1 VPIPVKG
8 AQGAGAGSGQ
18 PVAPAATAGSGAAT
32 ASALA
37 AGALPTAPAS
47 NAPPKRVEFDDPHAQ
62 TGPQEAEVTRLRRL
76 TGIWRWLLIA
86 LTAATILLCINQQ
99 FTLRFFVGYTQL
111 NTEYFYL
118 LIVLML
124 PFTFLIFPG
133 SAKASLER
141 VPWYDVVLFVVT
153 IASGLYLMANIR
165 KAAELG
171 WEFNGAPQPVI
182 WAGLVMWFLLMEA
195 LRRTGGWSLLLSVLP
210 FTVYPLFADWRWLGP
225 LRGNQSTVEQAT
237 AYHVL
242 STESLLGIPIQ
253 AFADVVI
260 GFLVFGTALMM
271 TGAGKFFINLAFA
284 LCGTFRGGAAKVGIV
299 ASGLL
304 GMMSGSI
311 VSNVLTAGT
320 MTIPTM
326 KKTGFRASYA
336 AAIEACA
343 STGAVLAPPVMGAT
357 AFVIAQFLN
366 VSYAEVALAAVIPA
380 ALYYLGLFMQVDAYA
395 ARHGLKGLAREEL
408 PSAWLTLKEGW
419 YYAFVVILLIVMLLL
434 FKRESHAPF
443 YATALL
449 LILNQWAQPGRW
461 RLINIVAIVVGVAAA
476 ILMLL
481 ASESLGQAMARG
493 TFEGWMNAALLPILG
508 GMLVVWV
515 INELSGDKRWGFAK
529 LVSFLDVNGR
539 TFVELIGILAGCG
552 LLIGAF
558 SMTGVVSSLANDLL
572 RLAGSNVF
580 LLLAMCAITSLILGL
595 GLTTTACYIF
605 LAILVAPA
613 LEKLGLNRMAVHM
626 FIFYW
631 GMLSSITPPVAI
643 ASFAAAGIAGAPA
656 MRTGWESMW
665 VGSIIYFLPFFFV
678 LNPALVLQGSYLEA
692 LQLFLEAAVG
702 TLFICGGIQGYQ
714 AFVGDLRRAGA
725 LEWPIRVLLVIGG
738 LVLAMPGGGV
748 MPISQTVM
756 SSLGLAILVPTV
768 LLALVLVRWRKAGV
782 AA

>member
-1 VPIPVKG
+1 VAKLEK
-8 AQGAGAGSGQ
+8 AGS
-18 PVAPAATAGSGAAT
+18 
-32 ASALA
+32 A
-37 AGALPTAPAS
+37 AG
-47 NAPPKRVEFDDPHAQ
+47 KVEFADPHAQ
-62 TGPQEAEVTRLRRL
+62 AGPVEAEVTRVRRL
-76 TGIWRWLLIA
+76 SGLWRWLLVVMTAVTIA
-86 LTAATILLCINQQ
+86 LCINQQ

-111 NTEYFYL
+111 NTEYYYL
-118 LIVLML
+118 LILCML

-133 SAKASLER
+133 SGRAPLDR
-141 VPWYDVVLFVVT
+141 IPWYDVILFLATVV
-153 IASGLYLMANIR
+153 ASIYLMFNVR

-171 WEFNGAPQPVI
+171 WEFGGAPTPVNV
-182 WAGLVMWFLLMEA
+182 AGLAMWVLLMEA

-210 FTVYPLFADWRWLGP
+210 FTVYPLFAEARWLGP
-225 LRGNQSTVEQAT
+225 LRGNQSTLDQAV

-242 STESLLGIPIQ
+242 SNESLLGIPIQ
-253 AFADVVI
+253 AFAETVI

-284 LCGTFRGGAAKVGIV
+284 LCGTFRGGAAKVGIF

-304 GMMSGSI
+304 GMMSGSV

-326 KKTGFRASYA
+326 KRTGFTASYA
-336 AAIEACA
+336 GAIEACA

-366 VSYAEVALAAVIPA
+366 ISYAEVAVAAIIPA
-380 ALYYLGLFMQVDAYA
+380 ALYYLALFTQVDAYA
-395 ARHGLKGLAREEL
+395 ARNDLKGLPRAEL
-408 PSAWLTLKEGW
+408 PSAWATIKEGW
-419 YYAFVVILLIVMLLL
+419 YYLLVIALLIVMLLH

-449 LILNQWAQPGRW
+449 LVLNQLFSKESRW
-461 RLINIVAIVVGVAAA
+461 TLKSVV
-476 ILMLL
+476 
-481 ASESLGQAMARG
+481 
-493 TFEGWMNAALLPILG
+493 N
-508 GMLVVWV
+508 
-515 INELSGDKRWGFAK
+515 
-529 LVSFLDVNGR
+529 FLEVNGR

-572 RLAGSNVF
+572 RIAGDNV
-580 LLLAMCAITSLILGL
+580 LLLLGMCAITSLVLGL

-613 LEKLGLNRMAVHM
+613 LEKLGLNKMAVHM

-631 GMLSSITPPVAI
+631 GMLSAITPPVAI

-665 VGSIIYFLPFFFV
+665 VGSIIYFIPFFFV
-678 LNPALVLQGSYLEA
+678 LNPSLVLQGSNPYLEA
-692 LQLFLEAAVG
+692 LGLTLLIAIG

-714 AFVGDLRRAGA
+714 SGVGDLRKAGV
-725 LEWPIRVLLVIGG
+725 LEWPLRVALVVGG
-738 LVLAMPGGGV
+738 FILATPGGGV
-748 MPISQTVM
+748 LPLSELQMIG
-756 SSLGLAILVPTV
+756 LGLAVLVPTV
-768 LLALVLVRWRKAGV
+768 AVAFLLVRRSKV
-782 AA
+782 AAA

>member
-1 VPIPVKG
+1 M
-8 AQGAGAGSGQ
+8 ADRA
-18 PVAPAATAGSGAAT
+18 
-32 ASALA
+32 
-37 AGALPTAPAS
+37 
-47 NAPPKRVEFDDPHAQ
+47 KRVVFDDPHQ
-62 TGPQEAEVTRLRRL
+62 IGPAEAETMRVRTL
-76 TGIWRWLLIA
+76 TGAWRWALILLTA
-86 LTAATILLCINQQ
+86 LTIFLCINQQ
-99 FTLRFFVGYTQL
+99 FALRFFVGFTQL

-118 LIVLML
+118 LILCML

-133 SAKASLER
+133 GAKAPLDR
-141 VPWYDVVLFVVT
+141 IAWYDIVLFVAT
-153 IASGLYLMANIR
+153 AASAIYLMINIR

-171 WEFNGAPQPVI
+171 WEFGDPPQPII
-182 WAGLVMWFLLMEA
+182 WAGYVMWFVLMEA

-210 FTVYPLFADWRWLGP
+210 FTVYPLFAGASWLGP
-225 LRGNQSTVEQAT
+225 LKGNQSTIDQTT

-284 LCGTFRGGAAKVGIV
+284 LCGTFRGGAAKVGIF
-299 ASGLL
+299 ASGML

-326 KKTGFRASYA
+326 KKTGFSPSYA
-336 AAIEACA
+336 GAIEACA

-357 AFVIAQFLN
+357 AFVMAQFMGTT
-366 VSYAEVALAAVIPA
+366 YAEVAVAAIIPA
-380 ALYYLGLFMQVDAYA
+380 VLYYAGLFMQVDAYA
-395 ARHGLKGLAREEL
+395 ARHGLKGLERREL
-408 PSAWLTLKEGW
+408 PSAWATLKEGW
-419 YYAFVVILLIVMLLL
+419 YYAFVIVLLIVMLLY

-449 LILNQWAQPGRW
+449 LVLNQWAQPGKW
-461 RLINIVAIVVGVAAA
+461 KPINTVNVVVTLAA
-476 ILMLL
+476 IAIMTVRSEGYAKAL
-481 ASESLGQAMARG
+481 ALPANADGQIDA
-493 TFEGWMNAALLPILG
+493 WMNAILLPMLG
-508 GMLVVWV
+508 GMLLLVML
-515 INELSGDKRWGFAK
+515 NEIWGEKRWGLGKYLA
-529 LVSFLDVNGR
+529 FLEANGR

-558 SMTGVVSSLANDLL
+558 SLTGVIASLASDLL
-572 RLAGSNVF
+572 TIAGSNAL
-580 LLLAMCAITSLILGL
+580 LLLAMCALTSLILGL

-605 LAILVAPA
+605 LAILVGPA
-613 LEKLGLNRMAVHM
+613 LEKLGLNKMAVHM

-656 MRTGWESMW
+656 MKTGWESMW

-678 LNPALVLQGSYLEA
+678 ANPALVLQATTPGGPVPYLEA
-692 LQLFLEAAVG
+692 LYLTVTALVG
-702 TLFICGGIQGYQ
+702 TVFICGGIQGYQ
-714 AFVGDLRRAGA
+714 AGIGDLRRAGA
-725 LEWPIRVLLVIGG
+725 FEWPLRVLLVLGG
-738 LVLAMPGGGV
+738 LVLATPGGGV
-748 MPISQTVM
+748 MP
-756 SSLGLAILVPTV
+756 LGNTAMELLAFAILVPVV
-768 LLALVLVRWRKAGV
+768 LAALLLVRRPR